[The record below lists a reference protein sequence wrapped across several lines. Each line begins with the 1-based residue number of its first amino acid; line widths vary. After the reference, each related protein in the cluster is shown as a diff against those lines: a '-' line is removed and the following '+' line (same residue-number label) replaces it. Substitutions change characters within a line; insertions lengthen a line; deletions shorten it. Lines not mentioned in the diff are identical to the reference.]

1 MCFRGWKVIV
11 LLSPSFTYQFP
22 VRIGQFQEFSQL
34 LKDLD
39 NATLRSAFCARS
51 PAGTAGTASAKA
63 DQWVGRKI
71 DLKVGGDMVGK
82 TAQTSDAKPWKIKI
96 SAMKNVRGPWCF
108 AGFAFFGQTD
118 GRVEPHGCVDV
129 FGLECSR
136 RIRNKFVSLILFIL
150 FSISNCVPMNI

>member
-39 NATLRSAFCARS
+39 NATFRSAFCARS
-51 PAGTAGTASAKA
+51 TAGTSGTSGTASAKA

-71 DLKVGGDMVGK
+71 DLKVGRDMVGDMVGR
-82 TAQTSDAKPWKIKI
+82 TAQTSDEE
-96 SAMKNVRGPWCF
+96 R
-108 AGFAFFGQTD
+108 T
-118 GRVEPHGCVDV
+118 R
-129 FGLECSR
+129 
-136 RIRNKFVSLILFIL
+136 LFIL
-150 FSISNCVPMNI
+150 FCRVRIFWTNRWEGWTTRRRRCFWIGMFTQDPQQICFVDFV

>member
-1 MCFRGWKVIV
+1 VIV

-39 NATLRSAFCARS
+39 NATFRSAFCARS
-51 PAGTAGTASAKA
+51 TAGTAGTASAKA

-71 DLKVGGDMVGK
+71 DLKVGGDMVGTWWGELRK
-82 TAQTSDAKPWKIKI
+82 HR
-96 SAMKNVRGPWCF
+96 MKNVRGFLFCF

-118 GRVEPHGCVDV
+118 GRVEPQGGVDV

-136 RIRNKFVSLILFIL
+136 RIRNKYVSLILFSF